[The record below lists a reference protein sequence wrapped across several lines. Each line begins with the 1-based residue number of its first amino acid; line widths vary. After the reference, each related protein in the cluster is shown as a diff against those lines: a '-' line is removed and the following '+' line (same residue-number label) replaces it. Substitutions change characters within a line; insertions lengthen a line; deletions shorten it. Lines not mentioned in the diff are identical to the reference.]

1 MCLWA
6 AECISQQANLPG
18 SMPCFFKQSL
28 EGRTCSASVQTCP
41 DSCLIVFV
49 CVCWNLIGWVARF
62 AVLFTQ
68 VVNDYMRLASKS
80 LIPYWVHP
88 YAEGDT
94 ANVLCFSSLTH
105 TIYETELGCP
115 GMKERAF
122 QKKKPSLESDIL
134 AVSRRLWDA
143 AIWCYLMLFACSNAL
158 SSPTVSQQFSKIKE
172 ASLIYR
178 KFSGLFLLLK
188 CRFWKGRQIHRPWQ
202 LWEGKSAR
210 AIVQAMLSLYMC
222 IANGVSWEQ
231 VIIPLNAASGPFKG
245 AERKGAEVC
254 WSCTL

>member
-28 EGRTCSASVQTCP
+28 EGRTCSASVQRCP
-41 DSCLIVFV
+41 DSCLIVVV

-94 ANVLCFSSLTH
+94 ANVLYFPHPHYLWNWTWLPRNEGEGISEEEAELGKRYFSSLPKAMR
-105 TIYETELGCP
+105 C
-115 GMKERAF
+115 
-122 QKKKPSLESDIL
+122 
-134 AVSRRLWDA
+134 
-143 AIWCYLMLFACSNAL
+143 CYLMLFDVICMFSCAVQSNCISTIFKDQRSKPDLQKVLWSIFA
-158 SSPTVSQQFSKIKE
+158 SQMS
-172 ASLIYR
+172 
-178 KFSGLFLLLK
+178 LLK
-188 CRFWKGRQIHRPWQ
+188 RPP
-202 LWEGKSAR
+202 
-210 AIVQAMLSLYMC
+210 
-222 IANGVSWEQ
+222 N
-231 VIIPLNAASGPFKG
+231 P
-245 AERKGAEVC
+245 
-254 WSCTL
+254 

>member
-1 MCLWA
+1 
-6 AECISQQANLPG
+6 
-18 SMPCFFKQSL
+18 MPCFFKQSL
-28 EGRTCSASVQTCP
+28 EGRTCSARVQRCP

-80 LIPYWVHP
+80 LIPCWVHP

-143 AIWCYLMLFACSNAL
+143 AICCYLMLFDAIWCYMHVLMHCPVQLYLNNFQRSKKQAWFTESSLVYFCFSN
-158 SSPTVSQQFSKIKE
+158 V
-172 ASLIYR
+172 ASE
-178 KFSGLFLLLK
+178 KAA
-188 CRFWKGRQIHRPWQ
+188 
-202 LWEGKSAR
+202 KS
-210 AIVQAMLSLYMC
+210 IGHS
-222 IANGVSWEQ
+222 
-231 VIIPLNAASGPFKG
+231 
-245 AERKGAEVC
+245 
-254 WSCTL
+254 T

>member
-28 EGRTCSASVQTCP
+28 EGRTCSARVQRCP

-80 LIPYWVHP
+80 LIPCWVHP
-88 YAEGDT
+88 HAEGDT

-105 TIYETELGCP
+105 TYYLWNWTWLPRNEGEGISEEEAELG
-115 GMKERAF
+115 KRYF
-122 QKKKPSLESDIL
+122 SSLPK
-134 AVSRRLWDA
+134 AMRCCYY
-143 AIWCYLMLFACSNAL
+143 CYLMLFVHVLMHC
-158 SSPTVSQQFSKIKE
+158 P
-172 ASLIYR
+172 
-178 KFSGLFLLLK
+178 
-188 CRFWKGRQIHRPWQ
+188 
-202 LWEGKSAR
+202 
-210 AIVQAMLSLYMC
+210 VQLSLNNFQRSKKQ
-222 IANGVSWEQ
+222 AW
-231 VIIPLNAASGPFKG
+231 F
-245 AERKGAEVC
+245 
-254 WSCTL
+254 T